1 MEVVTLRHPGLTTA
15 LSILVIIGFAAVLI
29 FRIWKLKKGIDDKE
43 QARLKGTATMWIA
56 ETLPGYKRRL
66 AAYIILNIIGF
77 GGLIMSLLSCAYLM
91 GRPSYNKEITT
102 GVQRRDI
109 YLCLDVSYSLY
120 QLNYDF
126 VDRLQEVV
134 RGLEGDRV
142 GISIF
147 NTTTVQYMPMTDDME
162 FTADKLEKLK
172 KYFVLQK
179 QYVELYED
187 MDSYDLMN
195 MNEDEMKQYDNLKNQ
210 LNAYEAGT
218 ILNNYYKGSSLIGEG
233 LASCLYNFPS
243 LGDSERTRVIIM
255 VTDNAQSN
263 LMPPTVELPEACDLC
278 KKNDVTVFGIFP
290 PKSSMRFLQA
300 GQTFENLGSDM
311 KKNIEKTGGAF
322 YIAADDFDT
331 SDIIKKIQ
339 AHEAMQVDQISMT
352 RTFDDPRKA
361 IILCV
366 LGFSIFAAIKGVG
379 A

>member
-1 MEVVTLRHPGLTTA
+1 MEVITLRHPGLTTA
-15 LSILVIIGFAAVLI
+15 LSILVILGFAAVLI
-29 FRIWKLKKGIDDKE
+29 FRIWKMRKGIDEKE

-56 ETLPGYKRRL
+56 ETLPGYKRKR
-66 AAYIILNIIGF
+66 ATYIILNVIGF
-77 GGLIMSLLSCAYLM
+77 AGLIMSLLSCSYLM

-126 VDRLQEVV
+126 VDRLEEVV
-134 RGLEGDRV
+134 KGLEGDRV

-172 KYFVLQK
+172 KYFILQK

-195 MNEDEMKQYDNLKNQ
+195 MSEEEMKQYDNLKNQ

-290 PKSSMRFLQA
+290 PESSQPYCTA
-300 GQTFENLGSDM
+300 GAVCS
-311 KKNIEKTGGAF
+311 A
-322 YIAADDFDT
+322 
-331 SDIIKKIQ
+331 S
-339 AHEAMQVDQISMT
+339 
-352 RTFDDPRKA
+352 
-361 IILCV
+361 
-366 LGFSIFAAIKGVG
+366 
-379 A
+379 